1 MKSLGI
7 DFGTKKVG
15 LAMSDNDGI
24 MAFPFKIIKNDE
36 NLIKNILDIINENNI
51 EIIFVGKSIS
61 QTGDNNDVQKDIEK
75 FLEKLKV
82 EINIPIKTVI
92 ESFTSSHS
100 RTSSDKSSLNDRK
113 TKQINDGLVD
123 AKAATLILQ
132 RGLETIKNL

>member
-61 QTGDNNDVQKDIEK
+61 QTGDNNNIQKDIEK
-75 FLEKLKV
+75 FLEKLKG

>member
-7 DFGTKKVG
+7 DYGTKKVG
-15 LAMSDNDGI
+15 FAMSDNDGI
-24 MAFPFKIIKNDE
+24 MAFPLKIIKNDE
-36 NLIKNILDIINENNI
+36 NLIKNILDIISENNI

-61 QTGDNNDVQKDIEK
+61 QTGENNNVQKDIEK
-75 FLEKLKV
+75 FLERLKE
-82 EINIPIKTVI
+82 EISIPIKTVI

-100 RTSSDKSSLNDRK
+100 RYGSDKSSFNDRK
-113 TKQINDGLVD
+113 TKQLNDGLVD

>member
-36 NLIKNILDIINENNI
+36 NLIKNILDIINENNNI
-51 EIIFVGKSIS
+51 
-61 QTGDNNDVQKDIEK
+61 QKDIEK
-75 FLEKLKV
+75 FLEKLKG

>member
-7 DFGTKKVG
+7 DYGTKKVG
-15 LAMSDNDGI
+15 FAMSDNDGI
-24 MAFPFKIIKNDE
+24 MAFPLKIIKNDE
-36 NLIKNILDIINENNI
+36 NLIKNILDIISENNI

-61 QTGDNNDVQKDIEK
+61 QTGENNNVQKDIEK
-75 FLEKLKV
+75 FLERLK
-82 EINIPIKTVI
+82 EKMNIPIKTVI

-100 RTSSDKSSLNDRK
+100 RHGSDKSSFNDRK